1 MPGDTRYRGGRFI
14 RNCLMRYFPNG
25 RNASISV
32 SPDSRKLDNRKHAV
46 PDDVGNFTD
55 RAATPVLSQ
64 SFLRERYICKKW
76 HQKGS
81 TPRSSSILA
90 STTMEATDFS
100 AAPRSG
106 RAIDFAYRMSLFEFP
121 TVDLGGKKFTVRDS
135 ASEGPHRTDASAL
148 EISDPALSVALIVI
162 GNELG
167 SFSNSNNP
175 TSTDGQIAEKARN
188 LSNIEMGAD
197 GYPILWLK
205 SKSKE
210 GVVVKPYRTSYVRAA
225 LLISST
231 RQDAQMKVRKFFAS

>member
-1 MPGDTRYRGGRFI
+1 MNSSD
-14 RNCLMRYFPNG
+14 
-25 RNASISV
+25 SI
-32 SPDSRKLDNRKHAV
+32 
-46 PDDVGNFTD
+46 
-55 RAATPVLSQ
+55 AATVFREIPVHTPCSL
-64 SFLRERYICKKW
+64 
-76 HQKGS
+76 QKS
-81 TPRSSSILA
+81 H
-90 STTMEATDFS
+90 
-100 AAPRSG
+100 
-106 RAIDFAYRMSLFEFP
+106 
-121 TVDLGGKKFTVRDS
+121 K
-135 ASEGPHRTDASAL
+135 
-148 EISDPALSVALIVI
+148 LSVALIVI

-167 SFSNSNNP
+167 SFSNRNNP